1 MITMESVLS
10 HPTDN
15 LHDIFKSPELWQR
28 RQINSLFSNPPVP
41 SELDD
46 EVDDAYLPV
55 GQTWAYPCKLPSCP
69 DYGKS
74 WLLRSNFLL
83 HLQEQDSHRTLL
95 TTPAAR
101 RAVEIDWRYT
111 TDPYLP
117 PRAAPD
123 FRSREDPDEHVWV
136 YSFKDGN
143 GKVVTGEGTMKQ
155 MEMHRTSIRLQAER
169 KTAAIGAK

>member
-1 MITMESVLS
+1 MT
-10 HPTDN
+10 
-15 LHDIFKSPELWQR
+15 
-28 RQINSLFSNPPVP
+28 SLVSSPPVP

-55 GQTWAYPCKLPSCP
+55 GHIWAYPCKLPSCP

-74 WLLRSNFLL
+74 WQLRSNFLL
-83 HLQEQDSHRTLL
+83 HLQEQDAHRTLL

-101 RAVEIDWRYT
+101 RAIEIDWRYT

-123 FRSREDPDEHVWV
+123 FRSREDPDEQVWD

-143 GKVVTGEGTMKQ
+143 GKVVSGRGTMKQ
-155 MEMHRTSIRLQAER
+155 MEMHKTSLRLQAER
-169 KTAAIGAK
+169 KTAAIGAT